1 VSLYN
6 LCYYYVTNYSKIKNT
21 RLFRLYILYEYENLK
36 LKKEKLKLGSI
47 VFQLYDFKYNGI
59 SLYYWFDMVYIN
71 QVPKGKTVFE
81 KTLDFFKWSWS
92 FSDICSLVI
101 FLSIFYDFLSSNYI
115 LVNNIISKPTHNELI
130 FNEIMLKQLCT
141 LVDFEKI
148 FFTNNLLKNQVKLS
162 DLIIEISE
170 SNDFIFMLFF

>member
-1 VSLYN
+1 MSLYN
-6 LCYYYVTNYSKIKNT
+6 LCYYYVNNYSRIKNP

-47 VFQLYDFKYNGI
+47 VFRLSEFRYNNI
-59 SLYYWFDMVYIN
+59 PLIYRFEMVYIN
-71 QVPKGKTVFE
+71 QVPKGKTIFE

-92 FSDICSLVI
+92 FTDICSLVI
-101 FLSIFYDFLSSNYI
+101 ILSVFYDFLSSNFI
-115 LVNNIISKPTHNELI
+115 LFSNTISNPTNSELM
-130 FNEIMLKQLCT
+130 FNKIMLKQLCT

-148 FFTNNLLKNQVKLS
+148 FFSNNLLKNQVKLS

-170 SNDFIFMLFF
+170 SSDFIFMTFF